1 MNRLMFISGADEAD
15 LLHKIMKNP
24 SMMKLMTHPK
34 TVEAMEEI
42 ASEIQSAPQQT
53 EGNDLFDPIA
63 MSSLIKILLRAH
75 LSSSVVPFDSS
86 ANLGRCWLKRH
97 RGNIKGQDLS
107 LHLPIAFF

>member
-1 MNRLMFISGADEAD
+1 MFISGADEAD

-53 EGNDLFDPIA
+53 EGKDL
-63 MSSLIKILLRAH
+63 
-75 LSSSVVPFDSS
+75 LSSISRKS
-86 ANLGRCWLKRH
+86 
-97 RGNIKGQDLS
+97 
-107 LHLPIAFF
+107 